1 MSSADDL
8 LAANRDLVAV
18 GILVAVVAV
27 ATAAGTTS
35 VVRLPPVLLLLL
47 VLPGYVTA
55 ALAYAEREREP
66 WTFVALVERFAI
78 SLGGSLAILPLLAIL
93 VYLSLGALTTWGL
106 VAVVSGYVL
115 LAAAAT
121 AVRRARRSG
130 AGVRRTRSV
139 EPRGKISASSG
150 WLSGRLTPLTVALAA
165 SIVIAVATLGVAV
178 TVPAHGEATTDLHL
192 LTEQDGRLVANG
204 YPDTLTE
211 GGSAAVVVGVT
222 NEEHRAVEY
231 TVVTEIQRVRVDD
244 RSVVVVD
251 IRRVGRHAFELE
263 HGESWRETQE
273 FEATLTG
280 ENLRFVTHLYLGDPP
295 ENPTADSA
303 YRTTYVWFD
312 VQPSGTAG
320 E

>member
-1 MSSADDL
+1 M
-8 LAANRDLVAV
+8 ANRDLVAV
-18 GILVAVVAV
+18 GVLVATVAA

-35 VVRLPPVLLLLL
+35 VVRLPPAFLLLL

-55 ALAYAEREREP
+55 ALAYAERERES
-66 WTFVALVERFAI
+66 WTLAALVERFAL

-93 VYLSLGALTTWGL
+93 VYLSVGSVTTWGL

-115 LAAAAT
+115 LGAAAT

-130 AGVRRTRSV
+130 DVGRRTRSV
-139 EPRGKISASSG
+139 GSRAETSTSSG
-150 WLSGRLTPLTVALAA
+150 WISGRLTPLTVVLAA

-192 LTEQDGRLVANG
+192 LTEQDGRLVANE

-211 GGSAAVVVGVT
+211 GGSAAVTVGVT
-222 NEEHRAVEY
+222 NEEHRPTEY
-231 TVVTEIQRVRVDD
+231 TVVTEIQRVQVDG
-244 RSVVVVD
+244 RSVVVAD
-251 IRRVGRHAFELE
+251 KRRVGRHTFELA
-263 HGESWRETQE
+263 HGESWRERQE
-273 FEATLTG
+273 FQATIAG
-280 ENLRFVTHLYLGDPP
+280 ENIRFVTHLYRGDPP

-312 VQPSGTAG
+312 VQPSEAAG